1 MNVVVVQV
9 QESAGISVDDGLA
22 RASFSAIAVASG
34 AAAFASNRDADLVL
48 LDLDSDLSCADG
60 LEICR
65 MIRTHSE
72 IPIIAFTRQGAE
84 LDGRLGIGSSLGSYV
99 ETPVAF

>member
-34 AAAFASNRDADLVL
+34 AAASASNRDADLV
-48 LDLDSDLSCADG
+48 
-60 LEICR
+60 
-65 MIRTHSE
+65 
-72 IPIIAFTRQGAE
+72 
-84 LDGRLGIGSSLGSYV
+84 
-99 ETPVAF
+99 